1 MTPGASSDLSDRVRQ
16 IVKQFAK
23 EDREPGPDESLFN
36 SGHLD
41 SFSLPDMVSALE
53 EAFGI
58 RIPDSDLNPRQFETL
73 SRIEAYLRARI

>member
-1 MTPGASSDLSDRVRQ
+1 MNETELREKVRQ

-23 EDREPGPDESLFN
+23 EDREPAADESLFN
-36 SGHLD
+36 SGLLD

-53 EAFGI
+53 EALAI

-73 SRIEAYLRARI
+73 TRIEAYLKSRI

>member
-1 MTPGASSDLSDRVRQ
+1 MNDPELRDKVRQ

-23 EDREPGPDESLFN
+23 EDREPAADESLFN
-36 SGHLD
+36 SGLLD

-58 RIPDSDLNPRQFETL
+58 RIPDSDLNPPQFETL
-73 SRIEAYLRARI
+73 TRIEAYLKSHI

>member
-1 MTPGASSDLSDRVRQ
+1 MNDTELRDKLRQ

-23 EDREPGPDESLFN
+23 EDREPAADESLFN
-36 SGHLD
+36 SGLLD

-53 EAFGI
+53 EAFAI

-73 SRIEAYLRARI
+73 TRIEDYLKSKI

>member
-1 MTPGASSDLSDRVRQ
+1 MNETELRQKIRQ

-23 EDREPGPDESLFN
+23 EDREPAADESLFN
-36 SGHLD
+36 SGLLD

-53 EAFGI
+53 EAFAI

-73 SRIEAYLRARI
+73 ARIEAYIGSRV

>member
-1 MTPGASSDLSDRVRQ
+1 MNETELREKVRQ

-23 EDREPGPDESLFN
+23 EDREPAADESLFN
-36 SGHLD
+36 SGLLD

-73 SRIEAYLRARI
+73 ARIEAYIGSRI